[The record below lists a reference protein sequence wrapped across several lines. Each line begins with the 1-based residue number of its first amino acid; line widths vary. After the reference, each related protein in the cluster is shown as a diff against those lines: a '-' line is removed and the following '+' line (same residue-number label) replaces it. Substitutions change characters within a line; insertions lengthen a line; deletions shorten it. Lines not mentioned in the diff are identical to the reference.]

1 TKSRF
6 FWATSAGSGAVSR
19 VPLGLIDASWY
30 VLPALSRSVMPITL
44 SGTTLLSTCINALR
58 RLSGQFVKNKYL
70 AKLKHL
76 VYFYRPGSA
85 SLRLFGNIRIDSDL
99 TMDEILH
106 QDAEALLR
114 ARGVAYTTWSGGCP
128 ESPIDWDAV
137 IERASLVPVVY
148 L

>member
-1 TKSRF
+1 VFSIDMVTAKRPGAYSAAQSIMSVAVALKSFSAKRSTKSRF
-6 FWATSAGSGAVSR
+6 FWATSAGGGAVSR

-76 VYFYRPGSA
+76 VYFYRPGS
-85 SLRLFGNIRIDSDL
+85 L
-99 TMDEILH
+99 
-106 QDAEALLR
+106 
-114 ARGVAYTTWSGGCP
+114 
-128 ESPIDWDAV
+128 
-137 IERASLVPVVY
+137 
-148 L
+148 